1 MTPTEYPVF
10 MTDGTN
16 EYVVNDATQYINAV
30 FSLGHRLAEP
40 AEQSLKSDQ

>member
-1 MTPTEYPVF
+1 MTPTQYPVF

-30 FSLGHRLAEP
+30 FSLGHRLAET
-40 AEQSLKSDQ
+40 AEQPQQSDQ